1 MGRLGAGETQ
11 SVNGWS
17 SKRLT
22 QAQRF
27 MIASLLTLVAGMTMI
42 GWWVG
47 QQIEDRVIHQSAATT
62 ALYVDSFIAPNIME
76 LAEGQPISDGH
87 STNLKRL
94 LRSTSM
100 GQEIA
105 AFKIWT
111 PDGEVFYSANPAQV
125 GQRFPIDEELAAA
138 LDGEVEANISDLEA
152 EENELER
159 QEDTELLEI
168 YAPIRQHYTGRVFA
182 VAEFYQRVDNLRRNI
197 AAAQRRSWLLVG
209 GTTLGMYLLLA
220 GFVQRS
226 SNTIEHQQRALS
238 AQVARLTELLGQ
250 NTELRERVQRAA
262 ARTTALNER
271 FLRRVSADL
280 HDGPAQDLGLAL
292 LRLDHVIAHF
302 EGCKGSDKEAA
313 QENLDVIQSSLRHA
327 MGEIRAISGGLS
339 LPQLNNLSIT
349 DILER
354 VVRAHERRTG
364 TTVAMDLHRLPDDA
378 SLPVKITLYRFVQEA
393 LQNAFRHADGKG
405 QKVRAEQ
412 SDGSLLVDVI
422 DQGPGFD
429 GIPAS
434 DHDEHLGLLGMRER
448 IESLGGL
455 FRIHSEGGQGTTVS
469 ARLTLLRKDE

>member
-1 MGRLGAGETQ
+1 VDR
-11 SVNGWS
+11 WS
-17 SKRLT
+17 IKRLT
-22 QAQRF
+22 QAQQF
-27 MIASLLTLVAGMTMI
+27 MIASLVTLVVGMTGI

-62 ALYVDSFIAPNIME
+62 ALYVDSFIAPNVEE
-76 LAEGQPISDGH
+76 LAENKPISEGH
-87 STNLKRL
+87 RSNLKRL
-94 LRSTSM
+94 LRSSAM
-100 GQEIA
+100 RQEIA

-125 GQRFPIDEELAAA
+125 GHRFPIDDELAAA
-138 LDGEVEANISDLEA
+138 LDGEVSASISNLDAA
-152 EENELER
+152 ENVLER

-168 YAPIRQHYTGRVFA
+168 YAPIRQRYTGRVFA
-182 VAEFYQRVDNLRRNI
+182 VAEFYQRVDNLRRDI

-226 SNTIEHQQRALS
+226 SNTIERQQRALS
-238 AQVARLTELLGQ
+238 AQVARLTDLLNQ

-302 EGCKGSDKEAA
+302 ERCKGTDEDAA
-313 QENLDVIQSSLRHA
+313 QANLDVIQSSLRHA
-327 MGEIRAISGGLS
+327 LGEIRAISGGLS

-349 DILER
+349 ETLER

-364 TTVAMDLHRLPDDA
+364 TTVAMHLHTLPEEA

-393 LQNAFRHADGKG
+393 LQNAFRHAGGAG
-405 QKVRAEQ
+405 QQVRAEQ
-412 SDGSLLVDVI
+412 VDGSVVVDVS

-429 GIPAS
+429 GIPES
-434 DHDEHLGLLGMRER
+434 EQEEHLGLLGMRER
-448 IESLGGL
+448 IESLGGA
-455 FRIHSEGGQGTTVS
+455 FSIHSEDGQGTTVS
-469 ARLTLLRKDE
+469 ARLALASEEGSA